1 MDADKLGIV
10 DLWQNF
16 KVERV
21 VPGKKGWE
29 VTTKQLETGQ
39 TSTTS
44 YQAVVVGLDWPCLT
58 ELSYLLTLNFSKVC
72 NGHYSDPVVPKIQGL
87 DRYEGNLIH
96 SHNYRLQI
104 FEAGL

>member
-1 MDADKLGIV
+1 M
-10 DLWQNF
+10 QNQILEI

-39 TSTTS
+39 TSTTL
-44 YQAVVVGLDWPCLT
+44 YQAVVVKLVAKV
-58 ELSYLLTLNFSKVC
+58 LLTVSKVC
-72 NGHYSDPVVPKIQGL
+72 NGHYSVPVVPKIQGL

-96 SHNYRLQI
+96 SHNYRW
-104 FEAGL
+104 